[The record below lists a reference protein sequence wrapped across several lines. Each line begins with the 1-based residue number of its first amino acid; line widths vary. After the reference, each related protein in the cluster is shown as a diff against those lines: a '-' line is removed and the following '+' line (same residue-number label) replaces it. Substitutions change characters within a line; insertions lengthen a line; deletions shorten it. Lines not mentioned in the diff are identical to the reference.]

1 MTPAETL
8 GELLQTAVSVL
19 PTNLRALADRTFLH
33 PVATQE
39 RIAQD
44 LYLSYNTYRRHRD
57 RAVTKMTDWLWA
69 GETGHRAST
78 R

>member
-1 MTPAETL
+1 MSETL
-8 GELLQTAVSVL
+8 GELLQAAVGAL
-19 PTNLRALADRTFLH
+19 PANLKILADRGFLH

-44 LYLSYNTYRRHRD
+44 LYLSYNTYRRHRG
-57 RAVTKMTDWLWA
+57 RAVAKMNEWPWA

>member
-8 GELLQTAVSVL
+8 GELLQTAVSAL

-33 PVATQE
+33 PVTTQE

-57 RAVTKMTDWLWA
+57 RAVTKMTEWLWA
-69 GETGHRAST
+69 AETGHRTST

>member
-1 MTPAETL
+1 MTETL
-8 GELLQTAVSVL
+8 GELLQAAVGAL
-19 PTNLRALADRTFLH
+19 PANLRILADRAFPH

-44 LYLSYNTYRRHRD
+44 LYLSYNTYRRHRG
-57 RAVTKMTDWLWA
+57 RAVTKMTEWLRA